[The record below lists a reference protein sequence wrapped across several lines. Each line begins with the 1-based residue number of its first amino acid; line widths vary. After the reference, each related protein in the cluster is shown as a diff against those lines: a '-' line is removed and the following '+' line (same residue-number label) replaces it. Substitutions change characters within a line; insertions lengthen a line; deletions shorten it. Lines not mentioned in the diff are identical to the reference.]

1 MSLEDCYERRQLR
14 TSRPDPLKAKMS
26 ISTAESHLTEAERL
40 AKAGFRNVAVVVA
53 YASMFHAGRALLF
66 KDGVIEKSHYCLA
79 VYLRE
84 KYVTGGKLSNE
95 LISVMDAFREERQDV
110 MYGLETPELNKDDEN
125 AAIENARKMIKE
137 VKKLLV

>member
-1 MSLEDCYERRQLR
+1 
-14 TSRPDPLKAKMS
+14 MS